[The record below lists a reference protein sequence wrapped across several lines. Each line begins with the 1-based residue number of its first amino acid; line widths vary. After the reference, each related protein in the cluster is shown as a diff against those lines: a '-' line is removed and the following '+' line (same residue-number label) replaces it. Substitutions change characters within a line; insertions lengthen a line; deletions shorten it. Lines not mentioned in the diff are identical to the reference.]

1 MILLKRKIKEW
12 TNEELRNLILS
23 ERPKY
28 IREKAL
34 RELELRLNITWYEEG
49 YNEGVY
55 WGRL

>member
-1 MILLKRKIKEW
+1 MILLKRKIEEW

-34 RELELRLNITWYEEG
+34 RALELRRNIEG
-49 YNEGVY
+49 YKEGVY